1 MFTISW
7 RQEKPS
13 GIGLGRHTHTHTHNS
28 HTRAG
33 RRGYLGNCM
42 RGFGA
47 LNSSPPEYLLPSQWV
62 PVLAPTYLLLRS
74 SEWCSHQS
82 MTQKLCDMSR
92 YFETGEVQFR
102 SVTEIAPKSPF
113 LCVNRRPTRY
123 DSRGGAKAIQ
133 FGVN

>member
-7 RQEKPS
+7 RQEKPC
-13 GIGLGRHTHTHTHNS
+13 GIGLGRHTHTNTQFTHTCRPAWLS
-28 HTRAG
+28 
-33 RRGYLGNCM
+33 GNCM

-47 LNSSPPEYLLPSQWV
+47 LNSSPPEYLLLSQWV
-62 PVLAPTYLLLRS
+62 PVLAPTYLLPRR

-82 MTQKLCDMSR
+82 MTQNLSDMSR
-92 YFETGEVQFR
+92 YFETGEAQFR

-123 DSRGGAKAIQ
+123 DSRGDAKAIQ